1 MGGACEG
8 EGMMLPSVVV
18 VGSSNTDLV
27 ITSKR
32 LPRPGETVL
41 GGAFQVVAG
50 GKGANQAVAAARA
63 GARVTFVANIGRD
76 GFGDAAL
83 RRLKAEGIRTRW
95 VARSGTAP
103 SGVALILVGA
113 RGENVISVARSS
125 NSELS
130 VAEVESAGRA
140 IQRARVVVAQ
150 LEVPL
155 AAVARAVEMAAEAGV
170 PVLLNPAPARGL
182 PKRLL
187 GRVTWLTPNASEL
200 GCLTGREV
208 ESEAGL
214 VVAARSLQRAGVAHV
229 LVTCGA
235 RGVCWCDRA
244 GVRWIPAPRVKAV
257 DTVGAGDCFSGALAA
272 ALARG
277 WEVEAAIRFAVQAAS
292 ISVTRAGAQPSMP
305 RREEIESSMNC
316 RQRGR

>member
-1 MGGACEG
+1 MT
-8 EGMMLPSVVV
+8 LPSVVV

-27 ITSKR
+27 ITSER

-76 GFGDAAL
+76 DFGDAAL
-83 RRLKAEGIRTRW
+83 RRFKGEGINTRW
-95 VARSGTAP
+95 VSRSRTAP

-113 RGENVISVARSS
+113 RGENAISVARSS

-130 VAEVESAGRA
+130 AQDVEAAGAA
-140 IQRARVVVAQ
+140 IRRARVVVAQ

-155 AAVARAVEMAAEAGV
+155 AAVARAVELAAGAGV
-170 PVLLNPAPARGL
+170 PVLLNPAPARRL
-182 PKRLL
+182 PKGLL
-187 GRVTWLTPNASEL
+187 RRVTWLTPNVSEL
-200 GCLTGREV
+200 GGLTGREV
-208 ESEAGL
+208 GSDAAL
-214 VVAARSLQRAGVAHV
+214 VGAARSLQAVGVSHV

-235 RGVCWCDRA
+235 RGVCWCDPA

-277 WEVEAAIRFAVQAAS
+277 EEVEAAIRFAVRAAS

-305 RREEIESSMNC
+305 RRAEILMSS
-316 RQRGR
+316 